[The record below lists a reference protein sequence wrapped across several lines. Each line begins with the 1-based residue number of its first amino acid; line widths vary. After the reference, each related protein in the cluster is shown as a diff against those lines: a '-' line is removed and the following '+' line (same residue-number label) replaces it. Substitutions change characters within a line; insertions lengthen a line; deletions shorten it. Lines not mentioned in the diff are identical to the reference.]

1 MTVETAAQRPGVVLF
16 AAVLNFVSA
25 LLWLAGTVGAFLVL
39 VLGMAASLSQAAASY
54 IPPSLVAN
62 ASSSTVL
69 AVVGILVI
77 AMTLSSAVSF
87 LFLGIGLLK
96 GSRLTWY
103 LQAVLSVLGLFFF
116 PIGTALNALILVFFF
131 QRRTRDFFGI
141 R

>member
-1 MTVETAAQRPGVVLF
+1 MRLRASIFG
-16 AAVLNFVSA
+16 
-25 LLWLAGTVGAFLVL
+25 L